1 MLDLLNGK
9 SPSATHLRRTYNI
22 RLIRRTCSYT
32 VHEVA
37 ELYGLHPN
45 AVRRWI
51 KEGLRTID
59 DRRPQLIHGSD
70 LIAFLGA
77 RQRGRK
83 RRCAPDEMFCC
94 RCRAPRRPK
103 GGRVAV
109 DRLNA
114 RQVIIRGECELC
126 GTRMN
131 RGGSRARLT
140 EVERAFNVTAAS
152 PRLRETADPAVT
164 CDLSRGAQL

>member
-1 MLDLLNGK
+1 MLGGTDGK
-9 SPSATHLRRTYNI
+9 PPSRTPARRTYNL
-22 RLIRRTCSYT
+22 RLVRRTCSYT

-37 ELYGLHPN
+37 ELYSLHPN

-51 KEGLRTID
+51 KQGLRTID

-70 LIAFLGA
+70 LIDFLGE
-77 RQRGRK
+77 RQQGRK
-83 RRCAPDEMFCC
+83 HRCAPDEMFCC
-94 RCRAPRRPK
+94 RCRVPRRPK

-114 RQVIIRGECELC
+114 RQIIIRGECELC

-131 RGGSRARLT
+131 RGGSLARLH
-140 EVERAFNVTAAS
+140 EVERAFNVTVAP
-152 PRLRETADPAVT
+152 PRLRETTEPAVM
-164 CDLSRGAQL
+164 CDSRQVEKS